1 MQQFDPSVLPPQPEV
16 IPTDLRHFTAD
27 NTQEWRSKVSPGAV
41 GMFIAAVVQWL
52 SAPRFG
58 TKVDCVTEPDGWTIR
73 VSLPKP
79 TVTRDDLMLG
89 NDVD

>member
-1 MQQFDPSVLPPQPEV
+1 MSQFNPELLPPAPQLLPD
-16 IPTDLRHFTAD
+16 DLRHFTAD
-27 NTQEWRSKVSPGAV
+27 NTQEWRAKVSPAAV

-58 TKVDCVTEPDGWTIR
+58 TKVDCITEPDGWTIK

-79 TVTRDDLMLG
+79 EVRDDIAFEQ
-89 NDVD
+89 